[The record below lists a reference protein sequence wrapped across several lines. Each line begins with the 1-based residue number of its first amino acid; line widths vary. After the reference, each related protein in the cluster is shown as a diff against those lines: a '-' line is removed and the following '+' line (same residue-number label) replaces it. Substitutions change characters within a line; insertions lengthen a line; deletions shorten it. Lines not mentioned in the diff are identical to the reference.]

1 MIALLFSPI
10 GRYAAI
16 ALVVVVALG
25 GVYVKIRADAVAE
38 IEAAARTDALRR
50 VQDAVTAGDNADIG
64 PERLLETDGHRR
76 D

>member
-1 MIALLFSPI
+1 MIAVMCSPI
-10 GRYAAI
+10 VRYI
-16 ALVVVVALG
+16 AMIFAVVVALS
-25 GVYVKIRADAVAE
+25 GVYVKIRADAVAQ